1 MNLACHNRCIP
12 HVIVIARAQ
21 GFAYELPQ
29 TADRT
34 RRMVLKRGPASGL
47 QDASASLCRAAL
59 DEDWN
64 YWTMSSACRAPA
76 DLMAWRMAI
85 IPEGVSPILFKP
97 LTSVCKFV
105 PFTIEI
111 GPPCGV
117 ASRSVLGVTI
127 VRPFEKG
134 SGWEATGDSL
144 I

>member
-47 QDASASLCRAAL
+47 QDASAS
-59 DEDWN
+59 
-64 YWTMSSACRAPA
+64 SCRAPA

-111 GPPCGV
+111 GPPC
-117 ASRSVLGVTI
+117 
-127 VRPFEKG
+127 
-134 SGWEATGDSL
+134 
-144 I
+144 